1 MQVVHAHR
9 RRTLCR
15 PLSLS
20 LSPQWHSM
28 HARSLVHTCICICM
42 LALTSSARLGTHA
55 HGRHGRRQQE
65 RRQIYMLAVAPCI
78 TVRSVQGYSSSQ
90 LRRRPCRRTR
100 ACTRPPSTETRQ
112 LLCPDHWLNTV
123 KIRPCIY
130 VSFTNNNKKKITTIG
145 PPGRICKHGV
155 C

>member
-1 MQVVHAHR
+1 M
-9 RRTLCR
+9 
-15 PLSLS
+15 
-20 LSPQWHSM
+20 
-28 HARSLVHTCICICM
+28 
-42 LALTSSARLGTHA
+42 HA
-55 HGRHGRRQQE
+55 HGHGHGRRPP
-65 RRQIYMLAVAPCI
+65 QIREGEACMHIHGSCAIA
-78 TVRSVQGYSSSQ
+78 VRSVQGYSSSQ

-145 PPGRICKHGV
+145 HLRSKLRPKGSQQLARPAVYACMVCASWSPNCKANGCCCAYNNGGPHV
-155 C
+155 HA